1 MDRLVRN
8 LKDITHTISV
18 FTEKII
24 PIIVIN
30 QDLRTLEDDG
40 RENII
45 GMLIINVLTTINQLE
60 LSQTRER
67 QFEGIQIAKARGVYK
82 GRGKELWKILNN
94 FFQNLKIRK
103 LLIIYGKD
111 INSLKPEN
119 LQELATTQ

>member
-1 MDRLVRN
+1 MDRLGRN

-30 QDLRTLEDDG
+30 QELRTLEDDG

-60 LSQTRER
+60 LS
-67 QFEGIQIAKARGVYK
+67 
-82 GRGKELWKILNN
+82 
-94 FFQNLKIRK
+94 
-103 LLIIYGKD
+103 
-111 INSLKPEN
+111 
-119 LQELATTQ
+119 

>member
-1 MDRLVRN
+1 MDRLGRN

-60 LSQTRER
+60 LS
-67 QFEGIQIAKARGVYK
+67 
-82 GRGKELWKILNN
+82 
-94 FFQNLKIRK
+94 
-103 LLIIYGKD
+103 
-111 INSLKPEN
+111 
-119 LQELATTQ
+119 